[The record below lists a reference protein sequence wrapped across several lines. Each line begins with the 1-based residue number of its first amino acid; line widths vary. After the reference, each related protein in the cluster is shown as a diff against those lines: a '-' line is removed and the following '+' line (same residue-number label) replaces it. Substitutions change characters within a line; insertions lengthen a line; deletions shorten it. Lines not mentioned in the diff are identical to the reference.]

1 MLILNLEQMI
11 FSVFSPSKVQDQ
23 RNNKSVKL
31 KSYDLKT
38 LLTGIIVSSE
48 INDPKGGIKFNGEKD

>member
-1 MLILNLEQMI
+1 MI